1 MVGCSLFLFHLYLTL
16 QIILVDSDPFLEDES
31 DPSSSRAVDS
41 CLWEIKSLQ
50 SHLVPTVAIAARF
63 IDEKLPSVEWDLAD
77 VLEIKFSEV
86 CPNRMQSFSHES
98 HI

>member
-1 MVGCSLFLFHLYLTL
+1 
-16 QIILVDSDPFLEDES
+16 VDADPFLENEV
-31 DPSSSRAVDS
+31 DPSSSRAVES

-63 IDEKLPSVEWDLAD
+63 IDEKLPAAEWDLAD

-86 CPNRMQSFSHES
+86 SLLLMHLISH
-98 HI
+98 

>member
-1 MVGCSLFLFHLYLTL
+1 
-16 QIILVDSDPFLEDES
+16 VDADPFLENEV

-63 IDEKLPSVEWDLAD
+63 IDEKLPGAEWDLAD

-86 CPNRMQSFSHES
+86 GLYSLRLISYYSQRAIAIFFTDL
-98 HI
+98 